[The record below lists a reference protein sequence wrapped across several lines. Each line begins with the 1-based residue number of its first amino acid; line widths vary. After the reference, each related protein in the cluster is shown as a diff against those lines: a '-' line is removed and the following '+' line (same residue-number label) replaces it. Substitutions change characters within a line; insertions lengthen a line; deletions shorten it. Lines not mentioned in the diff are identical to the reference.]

1 MLLSRSA
8 GRGILLP
15 QTSTFDPDRSA
26 VQPVAKTT
34 GDTQDHSPSYKIANP
49 AAQAVLSGH

>member
-1 MLLSRSA
+1 MLLPRSA

-15 QTSTFDPDRSA
+15 ETSTFDANRST

-34 GDTQDHSPSYKIANP
+34 GDTQDHRPSYKIANST
-49 AAQAVLSGH
+49 AQAVLSGH